1 MRIEVDYLVMG
12 SGVAGLFFAIQAAE
26 HGRVAVVAKR
36 DRSESNTRY
45 AQGGIAAVMDE
56 ADSVA
61 QHARVRSQPVR
72 AYAAH
77 RSSSP

>member
-26 HGRVAVVAKR
+26 HGRVAVVTKR

-45 AQGGIAAVMDE
+45 AQE
-56 ADSVA
+56 ELP
-61 QHARVRSQPVR
+61 R
-72 AYAAH
+72 
-77 RSSSP
+77 